1 MKTIYCLRVYYLLYQ
16 LEEKI
21 RVYFFVNKAMV
32 LDSWEYKYLFLNISL
47 LLIKI
52 SAGLII
58 IINIYN
64 LC

>member
-1 MKTIYCLRVYYLLYQ
+1 MKIIYCPKVYYLLYQ
-16 LEEKI
+16 PEEKM
-21 RVYFFVNKAMV
+21 RVYFFINKAIV
-32 LDSWEYKYLFLNISL
+32 LDSWEYKYLSLDISL

-52 SAGLII
+52 SVGLIV

>member
-1 MKTIYCLRVYYLLYQ
+1 MKIIYCFRVYYLLYQ
-16 LEEKI
+16 PEEKM
-21 RVYFFVNKAMV
+21 RVCFFINKAIV
-32 LDSWEYKYLFLNISL
+32 LDSWEYKYFFLNISL

-52 SAGLII
+52 STGLIV

>member
-1 MKTIYCLRVYYLLYQ
+1 MKIIYCPRVYYLLYQ
-16 LEEKI
+16 PEEKM

-32 LDSWEYKYLFLNISL
+32 LDSWEYKFFFLNISL

-52 SAGLII
+52 SAGLIT

-64 LC
+64 LY